1 MHVLLATGRPAV
13 AAFFAGLPEWSHL
26 PFEVHAIAPTEV
38 VAGRGVAHFADA
50 VLAIVDT
57 AYDPSAAIGLCQEIR
72 QARPELRVAALLCCS
87 QPFAPWHLQELAAA
101 GVRGM
106 LDLQASQEEAV
117 RTLISLAGGSGV
129 LHVQL
134 DREHAAYMRDVMS
147 GRWPTVRPLQ
157 DSSVLE
163 LVSRGLSDR
172 EIGSQLNLSPHTVS
186 HRVVRLRDAAG
197 VRNRIELAA
206 WAGRY
211 GFYRPPSNADTEA
224 GRTAL

>member
-13 AAFFAGLPEWSHL
+13 AAFFSGLSEWSHL
-26 PFEVHAIAPTEV
+26 PFDVHAVAPTEV
-38 VAGRGVAHFADA
+38 VAGRGLVHLAEAA
-50 VLAIVDT
+50 LAIVDT

-72 QARPELRVAALLCCS
+72 QARPDLPVAALLCCS
-87 QPFAPWHLQELAAA
+87 QPFAPWHFQELAAA

-117 RTLISLAGGSGV
+117 RTLISLLGGSGV

-134 DREHAAYMRDVMS
+134 DREHAAYLGEVMA

-157 DSSVLE
+157 DGSVLE
-163 LVSRGLSDR
+163 LVSRGFSDR
-172 EIGSQLNLSPHTVS
+172 QIGSQLNLSPHTVS
-186 HRVVRLRDAAG
+186 HRVERLRDAAG
-197 VRNRIELAA
+197 VRNRTELAA

-211 GFYRPPSNADTEA
+211 GFYRPSSNEDSEE
-224 GRTAL
+224 GRTAV